1 MNRLLG
7 FCMACFLVCSSNA
20 AQTNWP
26 SAKPPPPEAVKRSVE
41 VRGNKIIAKREK
53 KADREFPLMFDIASR
68 SQKHKAGKKK

>member
-7 FCMACFLVCSSNA
+7 FCMVCFLVCASSA

-26 SAKPPPPEAVKRSVE
+26 SAKPTPPEAGKRSVE
-41 VRGNKIIAKREK
+41 VRGNKLIAKRDK

-68 SQKHKAGKKK
+68 SQKHKAVKKK